1 MTRTPGP
8 ALLTPLKGFLPTSQ
22 RQAFQGA
29 RLFDKLPGVTPGRCP
44 GNTENCMPNLIIG
57 SRGSKLAL
65 WQSNQIKA
73 ALEQLHP
80 ELTIEIEIIRTTGD
94 RLTEVSLAQIGGKG
108 VFTKE
113 IEEALLARRIDL
125 AVHSLKD
132 LPTTLPDGL
141 HIAAITEREDVR
153 DALLV
158 HRSLAERVHHLKELP
173 QGARVGTG
181 SPRRAAQLR
190 HLRAD
195 LHLSDLRGN
204 VETRLGKLDD
214 GEYDAIIL
222 ATAGLVRLGYSDR
235 ITERIPIEVL
245 LPAVGQGALGI
256 ETRIDDDR
264 TNHLLESLNH
274 WPTRHATQ
282 GERALL
288 RAFGGGCS
296 VPVAAYGQLES
307 GVGSEAD
314 ETSFSL
320 TALVID
326 LDGRERISD
335 TLVGPPFLSEEIG
348 EQLAEKL
355 LAAGAGRILEKIK
368 PKSGPQQA
376 VAEATASFAPAPP
389 SRRPSTEAVRP
400 ADLALS
406 APGFEPLVEREV
418 EADNVLPELGHQFS
432 GSSASRAD
440 EPEIWPDLNFTTDHR
455 APSSVSALPLAGRRL
470 IVTRAAKQA
479 GELSR
484 LLNSNGAEV
493 ISCPTIEI
501 RDPSSWASLDY
512 AIKRLDQAHWLAF
525 TSTNG
530 VEYFLRRF
538 DELGKDRAEL
548 SSLKVCA
555 VGRKTAEKLMDEGLT
570 IDLMPMRFTADSL
583 VEAFINRYGSDQEL
597 QGARLLLPASRTTR
611 DVIRPALSQVGV
623 TVDVVEA
630 YQTVLPEKS
639 DDLISMFTSAPA
651 DYIIFTSPSTVAN
664 LATLLDTDHLAKWFA
679 QTRVACIGPVTSES
693 ARLHGL
699 EAHVQPEEH
708 TARGLVNALIAD
720 SQRQ

>member
-1 MTRTPGP
+1 
-8 ALLTPLKGFLPTSQ
+8 
-22 RQAFQGA
+22 
-29 RLFDKLPGVTPGRCP
+29 
-44 GNTENCMPNLIIG
+44 MPNLIIG

-73 ALEQLHP
+73 ALENLHS

-94 RLTEVSLAQIGGKG
+94 KLPEASLAQIGGKG
-108 VFTKE
+108 VFTRE
-113 IEEALLARRIDL
+113 IEEALLVRRVDL

-158 HRSLAERVHHLKELP
+158 HHSLEQRVKTVRDLP
-173 QGARVGTG
+173 EGARVGTS

-190 HLRAD
+190 HLRPD
-195 LHLSDLRGN
+195 LQISELRGN
-204 VETRLGKLDD
+204 VETRLRRLDD
-214 GEYDAIIL
+214 SDYDAIIL

-235 ITERIPIEVL
+235 ITERIPTDAM

-264 TNHLLESLNH
+264 TNYLVEGLNH
-274 WPTRHATQ
+274 WPTRYATQ

-296 VPVAAYGQLES
+296 VPIAAYGYLES
-307 GVGSEAD
+307 VGAD
-314 ETSFSL
+314 DAGDQSFTL
-320 TALVID
+320 EALVIG
-326 LDGRERISD
+326 LDGRASVFDR
-335 TLVGPPFLSEEIG
+335 LVGSPFKSEEIG
-348 EQLAEKL
+348 ELLAEKMI
-355 LAAGAGRILEKIK
+355 ASGADRILEKIK
-368 PKSGPQQA
+368 PATAQQSA
-376 VAEATASFAPAPP
+376 PHSKTVAEAFAALTPP
-389 SRRPSTEAVRP
+389 SQPGHTIVPSSGSARP
-400 ADLALS
+400 ADLAGS
-406 APGFEPLVEREV
+406 ASPPGPRLQTDAD
-418 EADNVLPELGHQFS
+418 ADNVLELHDHDPSPSFTSFARS
-432 GSSASRAD
+432 GLPD
-440 EPEIWPDLNFTTDHR
+440 EQEIWPDLNFTIDQRPTT
-455 APSSVSALPLAGRRL
+455 PVSELLLSGRRL

-501 RDPSSWASLDY
+501 RNPSSWESLDR
-512 AIKRLDQAHWLAF
+512 AIKRLNLYHWLAF

-538 DELGKDRAEL
+538 DELGKDRSEL
-548 SSLKVCA
+548 SALKVCA
-555 VGRKTAEKLMDEGLT
+555 VGRKTAEKLIDEGLK
-570 IDLMPMRFTADSL
+570 IDLMPTRFTADSL
-583 VEAFINRYGSDQEL
+583 VEAFIKRYGSDQEL
-597 QGARLLLPASRTTR
+597 NGARLLLPASRTTR
-611 DVIRPALSQVGV
+611 DVIRPALTQVGV
-623 TVDVVEA
+623 SVDVIEA

-639 DDLISMFTSAPA
+639 DDLVRMFTSAPA

-664 LATLLDTDHLAKWFA
+664 LATLLDTDNLAKWFVK
-679 QTRVACIGPVTSES
+679 TRVACIGPVTSES

-708 TARGLVNALIAD
+708 TARGLVNALIED
-720 SQRQ
+720 SQRR